1 MPSIVYRYVNFINF
15 FLLPCSGFS
24 TLISRFAFYSGRI
37 TKFRVGHGPAQV
49 LYTPVAAAKS
59 QLMAFLD
66 LHITLPTYLT
76 SSLAPEQLLLVTE
89 LSPSLSELNHVFSF
103 SPPENWFL
111 SESLQGNCFVA
122 YYCSPKHALLKLRWC
137 QSRVVC
143 PSCTSGW
150 QNDPLCCRSEQR

>member
-1 MPSIVYRYVNFINF
+1 MPSIVYGYVNFIWLF
-15 FLLPCSGFS
+15 SFALLRLF

-49 LYTPVAAAKS
+49 LYTPMAAAKC

-76 SSLAPEQLLLVTE
+76 SILTPEQLLLVTE
-89 LSPSLSELNHVFSF
+89 LSPSLSEPNHVFSF
-103 SPPENWFL
+103 SPPENWFIP
-111 SESLQGNCFVA
+111 ESLQGNCFTA
-122 YYCSPKHALLKLRWC
+122 YYCSPKHALLKLWWC

-143 PSCTSGW
+143 PSCTSGR